1 MVTQNGDIEI
11 LKLKITNGFATT
23 NPSLGIN
30 VVLPA
35 GLAYSSHA
43 FKTESGLAIPNPS
56 RANLVIGSPIT
67 GSIVNASANEVIVLH
82 LSVLVVDISLAV
94 SGNFTVTG
102 TVTSAIPETNPGD
115 NSFTKTIGV
124 TTCAPSAGP
133 VSFTTACSCF
143 SLAQRITPCTN
154 GTTEY
159 RLKAGSLV
167 NISDFT
173 LNATTGEVN
182 LVQTNPVANSTF
194 VYEIWCIV
202 GPDEFFAGEGTVT
215 RLRQFASFP
224 VSGGGGDV
232 ASYFWA
238 EVIPGTTGNTLDLTT
253 IFTVAC
259 STGSPSY
266 AVEFDPAVY
275 ENVSVVGDILTY
287 DVKAGAPTGPAELI
301 VTRNCI

>member
-11 LKLKITNGFATT
+11 IKITITNGFATT

-43 FKTESGLAIPNPS
+43 FKTQSGLAIPNPA
-56 RANLVIGSPIT
+56 RANFNGGTLSGT
-67 GSIVNASANEVIVLH
+67 IVNATANEVIVLH
-82 LSVLVVDISLAV
+82 LSALVTDISMAV
-94 SGNFTVTG
+94 SGSFTVIG
-102 TVTSAIPETNPGD
+102 SVTSAIPETNPGD
-115 NSFTKTIGV
+115 NTFTKTVLV